1 MPQHPQIQGQM
12 KNSAEI
18 RVYYADTDHEGV
30 VYYANYLRWFE
41 IGRTEIL
48 RQNGYDYSDIEKKNI
63 IVPVVEVKCSYK
75 KSAKYND
82 IIIIKTT
89 IGDIGNSSIKFNYEI
104 LRKTGN
110 ELLAEAHTINVFV
123 DRKTMK
129 PIKIPEELRKALQD

>member
-1 MPQHPQIQGQM
+1 M

-30 VYYANYLRWFE
+30 VYYANYLKWFE

-104 LRKTGN
+104 LRKSGN
-110 ELLAEAHTINVFV
+110 ELLAEGYTVNVFV
-123 DRKTMK
+123 NINTRKST
-129 PIKIPEELRKALQD
+129 KIPDNLRKALEN